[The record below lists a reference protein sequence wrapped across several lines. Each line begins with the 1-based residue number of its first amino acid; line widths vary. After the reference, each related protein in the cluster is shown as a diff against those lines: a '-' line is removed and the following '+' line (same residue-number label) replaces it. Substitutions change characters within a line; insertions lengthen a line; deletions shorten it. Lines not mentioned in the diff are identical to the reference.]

1 MCELLGMSANTPTDI
16 CFSFS
21 GLLERGGRTGPHKDG
36 WGIVF
41 YEGKGARA
49 FHDSGASF
57 QSELAQWVKS
67 YPIKSHSVIS
77 HIRQANVGEVSL
89 PNTHPF
95 QRELWG
101 RALSFAH
108 NGQIPEVKDFQLPYY
123 QPIGDT
129 DSEHAFCFL
138 LGAIRERFPERP
150 SKPEHW
156 FELLAALCQ
165 QLATLGVFNMLLT
178 DGEYLITFCTSK
190 LCWITREAPFGEAKL
205 TDADVSIDF
214 GTETT
219 PNDKVTV
226 IATAP
231 LTNNEHWNTYQPGE
245 FRVFKDGVSIFHRCL
260 SS

>member
-49 FHDSGASF
+49 FHDSGASS
-57 QSELAQWVKS
+57 QSDLAQWVKS
-67 YPIKSHSVIS
+67 YPIKSHTVVS
-77 HIRQANVGEVSL
+77 HIRQANVGDVNL

-101 RALSFAH
+101 RAFSFAH
-108 NGQIPEVKDFQLPYY
+108 NGQIPEVKNQPLSFYL
-123 QPIGDT
+123 PIGDT
-129 DSEHAFCFL
+129 DSEYAFCL
-138 LGAIRERFPERP
+138 LLSKLRKEFPSP
-150 SKPEHW
+150 PADANQW
-156 FELLAALCQ
+156 FQYLGEQCHALAQ
-165 QLATLGVFNMLLT
+165 LGVYNMLMT
-178 DGEYLITFCTSK
+178 DGEFLITYCSSK
-190 LCWITREAPFGEAKL
+190 LCWITREAPFGEACLK
-205 TDADVSIDF
+205 DADVSIDF
-214 GTETT
+214 GQETT

-231 LTNNEHWNTYQPGE
+231 LTDNETWHTYNTGE
-245 FRVFKDGVSIFHRCL
+245 FRVFSQGETVFHQQF
-260 SS
+260 